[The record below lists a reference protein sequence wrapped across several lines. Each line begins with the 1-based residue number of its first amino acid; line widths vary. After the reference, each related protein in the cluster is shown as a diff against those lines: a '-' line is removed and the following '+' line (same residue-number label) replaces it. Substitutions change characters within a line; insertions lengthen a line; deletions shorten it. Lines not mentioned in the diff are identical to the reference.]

1 MNVLEV
7 CDTRGRA
14 VSFCQGGHWP
24 DTLKHKCERHRAIQK
39 KWPVIAWV
47 IAGWL
52 LGGCAVGPDFRRPSE
67 PAIASLTPTRLSG
80 PTAQKFVRG
89 LGIPQKWWEVFRCR
103 PLNAITARAIAGNP
117 DLEAARATVRIA
129 NANTEAARG
138 SFFPQIG
145 ANLGGSAQ
153 KSAAAQIQATGGA
166 VTPYSLTSGQVTVSY
181 MLDVFGLNR
190 RQVESLEAM
199 AEAQQL
205 ELEAAY
211 LTLTSRLAQAAV
223 QEASL
228 REQIKSIETSSGIA
242 REVLAVLK
250 RQLDFREASLVDVAT
265 QEAELARLEGQLEAL
280 RKQFGAN
287 RDLIIALTGR
297 LAGEGLAEEFDF
309 SCLKLPPDLPL
320 SLPSSIVRRRPD
332 VRAAEAKMHAATAE
346 IGVAIANRLPKFD
359 LTANAGAST
368 SAITKLASLS
378 SPLFFWSLAGNA
390 ALTLFDGLTN
400 EQKQRAAEAG
410 LDRAA
415 ALYRSAVVTAFQ
427 NVADVIHAIDADGRA
442 FLAASRGE
450 EAAKLNVEMTRRLL
464 DRGQASMLQVL
475 TAQQQLAQA
484 ALSKSQATAARLADT
499 VLLFQALGGGWKHL
513 DRTEG

>member
-1 MNVLEV
+1 
-7 CDTRGRA
+7 
-14 VSFCQGGHWP
+14 VSFCLHVHAPGPLQQR
-24 DTLKHKCERHRAIQK
+24 CERLRASQ
-39 KWPVIAWV
+39 WRLRFAGWA
-47 IAGWL
+47 IAGL
-52 LGGCAVGPDFRRPSE
+52 LLSGCAVGPDFRSP
-67 PAIASLTPTRLSG
+67 PGPNVAALTPSRLAG
-80 PTAQKFVRG
+80 PTVQRFIRG
-89 LGIPQKWWEVFRCR
+89 SEIPQEWWRVFRCR

-117 DLEAARATVRIA
+117 DLDVARATVRIA
-129 NANTEAARG
+129 NANTGAARG

-145 ANLGGSAQ
+145 ANLGGSRQ
-153 KSAAAQIQATGGA
+153 KPAAAQLQATG
-166 VTPYSLTSGQVTVSY
+166 VTAAPYSLSTGQVTVSY

-190 RQVESLEAM
+190 RQVESLEAA
-199 AEAQQL
+199 AETQQF

-228 REQIKSIETSSGIA
+228 REQIKSVDGSIQVA
-242 REVLAVLK
+242 REVLAVLR

-280 RKQFGAN
+280 RKQFGVN
-287 RDLIIALTGR
+287 RDLMIALTGR

-332 VRAAEAKMHAATAE
+332 VHAAEANMHAATAE

-359 LTANAGAST
+359 LTANAGASA

-415 ALYRSAVVTAFQ
+415 AMYRSAVVGAFQ
-427 NVADVIHAIDADGRA
+427 NVADVLHAIDADGRA
-442 FLAASRGE
+442 YLAASRGE
-450 EAAKLNVEMTRRLL
+450 DAARLNLEMTRKLL
-464 DRGQASMLQVL
+464 DRGQANMLQVL

-484 ALSKSQATAARLADT
+484 TLSKAQATAARLADT
-499 VLLFQALGGGWKHL
+499 VLLFQALGGGWKPV
-513 DRTEG
+513 TSS